1 MQKFS
6 SISVV
11 SPVYRAAGCV
21 DELYRR
27 ILKAVKVIDTGISYE
42 IVFVEDCGQDGSW
55 EKIRELALKN
65 PCLKAVQLSRNFG
78 QHPAITA
85 GLALTTGDWVVVMDC
100 DLQDPPEEIPR
111 LYSKALE
118 GYDIVC
124 ARRGKRRDPVW
135 KRVTSRL
142 FTALFNR
149 LSGMSYDPQIAN
161 FRIISRLVVD
171 TYSRMEESTPSFGGH
186 LEWLGFDVGY
196 IDIRHQPRY
205 DGKSSYSL
213 KKLFKLATNIIVA
226 YSNKPLHISISLG
239 FFMALFSTLY
249 ALYLAMRKYWVGVTV
264 DGWTSL
270 MVSIWFLGGMLIG
283 NLGVIGLYLGKVYD
297 ETKKRP
303 AYVIA
308 RAINCGKDDLRE
320 NTRTRDDIQT

>member
-1 MQKFS
+1 MPKFN

-11 SPVYRAAGCV
+11 SPVYKAVGCV

-27 ILKAVKVIDTGISYE
+27 ILKAVKAIDPDISYE
-42 IVFVEDCGQDGSW
+42 IVLVEDCGQDGSW
-55 EKIRELALKN
+55 EKIHELAVKD

-118 GYDIVC
+118 GYDVVC
-124 ARRGKRRDPVW
+124 ARRGKRQDPLW

-142 FTALFNR
+142 FVALFNR

-161 FRIISRLVVD
+161 FRILSRLVVD
-171 TYSRMEESTPSFGGH
+171 TYSRMGESTPSFGGH
-186 LEWLGFDVGY
+186 LEWLGFNVGY
-196 IDIRHQPRY
+196 IDIQHQSRY
-205 DGKSSYSL
+205 SGKSSYSL
-213 KKLFKLATNIIVA
+213 KKLFILAANVIVA

-239 FFMALFSTLY
+239 FFMAFFATLY
-249 ALYLAMRKYWVGVTV
+249 ALYLILRKYWIGINI

-270 MVSIWFLGGMLIG
+270 MVSIWFLGGMVVG

-297 ETKKRP
+297 ETKRRP
-303 AYVIA
+303 IYVVA
-308 RAINCGKDDLRE
+308 HSVNCEKDKPKGGCLCL
-320 NTRTRDDIQT
+320 

>member
-1 MQKFS
+1 MRKFS

-11 SPVYRAAGCV
+11 SPVYKAVECV

-27 ILKAVKVIDTGISYE
+27 ILKAVKAIDTEISYE

-55 EKIRELALKN
+55 EKIRELALKD

-85 GLALTTGDWVVVMDC
+85 GLALTRGDWVVVMDC

-118 GYDIVC
+118 GYDVVC
-124 ARRGKRRDPVW
+124 ARRGKRQDPLW
-135 KRVTSRL
+135 KRVSSRL
-142 FTALFNR
+142 FVALFNR

-161 FRIISRLVVD
+161 FRILSRLVAD
-171 TYSRMEESTPSFGGH
+171 TYSRMEESTSSFGGH
-186 LEWLGFDVGY
+186 LEWLGFNVGY
-196 IDIRHQPRY
+196 IDIQHQPRY
-205 DGKSSYSL
+205 SGSSSYSL
-213 KKLFKLATNIIVA
+213 KKLFKLAINNIVA

-249 ALYLAMRKYWVGVTV
+249 ALYIAARKYWAGVTV

-270 MVSIWFLGGMLIG
+270 MVSIWFLGGMVIG
-283 NLGVIGLYLGKVYD
+283 NLGIIGLYLGKVYD

-303 AYVIA
+303 IYVVA
-308 RAINCGKDDLRE
+308 RSVNCGKD
-320 NTRTRDDIQT
+320 NA